1 MDFNVGPNE
10 LFILYENDDD
20 MDAGEL
26 YHHILGHI
34 CLTWLRLGGDQ
45 WKNGAQNTGFTFTDG
60 ATLYFAFLM

>member
-1 MDFNVGPNE
+1 M
-10 LFILYENDDD
+10 LYENDDD

-45 WKNGAQNTGFTFTDG
+45 
-60 ATLYFAFLM
+60 